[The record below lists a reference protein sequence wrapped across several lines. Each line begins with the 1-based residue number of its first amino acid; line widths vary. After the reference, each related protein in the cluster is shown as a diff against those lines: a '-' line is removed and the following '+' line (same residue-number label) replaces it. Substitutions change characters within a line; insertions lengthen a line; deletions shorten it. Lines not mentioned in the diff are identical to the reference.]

1 MADRGT
7 GDADARLD
15 ALDELSSAIAPIY
28 DAKRNATA
36 TPRDDTRMKELH
48 AQWMAVMWKLA
59 RGET

>member
-1 MADRGT
+1 MLSNT
-7 GDADARLD
+7 GDARLD
-15 ALDELSSAIAPIY
+15 ALDELSSAMAPIY

-48 AQWMAVMWKLA
+48 TQWMAIMWKLA